1 MTNAF
6 ESAII
11 IDDEREVNNM
21 TKKEREII
29 CKHVNAAW
37 RRLQQYEKE
46 HSYSIEEDEQQKK
59 LLRAWGALYSLAEE
73 LGIKES
79 TWLQS

>member
-1 MTNAF
+1 
-6 ESAII
+6 
-11 IDDEREVNNM
+11 M

-46 HSYSIEEDEQQKK
+46 HSYLIEDEQQKK
-59 LLRAWGALYSLAEE
+59 LLRAWWGALYSLAEE

-79 TWLQS
+79 T